1 MIDPNQAFA
10 ALVAATPVP
19 TPVPVPGFDGDPNV
33 VTPGVIGFVLTL
45 LVAVVTVLLVFDMT
59 RRVRRVRY
67 REQVNAELDAE
78 LAAEQEAALEADFEA
93 QDRTT
98 EPGDSSPR

>member
-1 MIDPNQAFA
+1 
-10 ALVAATPVP
+10 
-19 TPVPVPGFDGDPNV
+19 
-33 VTPGVIGFVLTL
+33 
-45 LVAVVTVLLVFDMT
+45 VLLVFDMT

-78 LAAEQEAALEADFEA
+78 LAAQQEAAFEADFEA

>member
-1 MIDPNQAFA
+1 MIDPNQAIA
-10 ALVAATPVP
+10 ALVAAISLP

-33 VTPGVIGFVLTL
+33 VTPGVIGFMLTL

-78 LAAEQEAALEADFEA
+78 LAAEQ
-93 QDRTT
+93 RTT

>member
-1 MIDPNQAFA
+1 MIDPNQALA
-10 ALVAATPVP
+10 ALVAATSLP

-45 LVAVVTVLLVFDMT
+45 LVAVATVLLVLDMT

-67 REQVNAELDAE
+67 REQVNAALDAE
-78 LAAEQEAALEADFEA
+78 LAAEQ
-93 QDRTT
+93 RTT

>member
-1 MIDPNQAFA
+1 MIDPNQAIA
-10 ALVAATPVP
+10 ALVAATSLP

-33 VTPGVIGFVLTL
+33 VTPGVIGFMLTL

-78 LAAEQEAALEADFEA
+78 LAAQ
-93 QDRTT
+93 RPPTK
-98 EPGDSSPR
+98 PGDSSPQ

>member
-1 MIDPNQAFA
+1 MIDPNHALA
-10 ALVAATPVP
+10 ALVAATSVP
-19 TPVPVPGFDGDPNV
+19 TPVPVPGFDGDPNI

-45 LVAVVTVLLVFDMT
+45 LVAVVTVLLVLDMT

-67 REQVNAELDAE
+67 REQVNAALDAE
-78 LAAEQEAALEADFEA
+78 LSAEQPA
-93 QDRTT
+93 T

>member
-1 MIDPNQAFA
+1 MIDPNHALA
-10 ALVAATPVP
+10 ALVAATSVP
-19 TPVPVPGFDGDPNV
+19 TPVPVPGVDGDPNL
-33 VTPGVIGFVLTL
+33 VTPGVIGFLLTL
-45 LVAVVTVLLVFDMT
+45 LVAVATVLLVIDMI

-78 LAAEQEAALEADFEA
+78 LEAEQ
-93 QDRTT
+93 RTT

>member
-1 MIDPNQAFA
+1 MIDPNQAIA
-10 ALVAATPVP
+10 ALVAATSLP

-33 VTPGVIGFVLTL
+33 VTPGVIGFMLTL

-78 LAAEQEAALEADFEA
+78 LAAEQ
-93 QDRTT
+93 RTT